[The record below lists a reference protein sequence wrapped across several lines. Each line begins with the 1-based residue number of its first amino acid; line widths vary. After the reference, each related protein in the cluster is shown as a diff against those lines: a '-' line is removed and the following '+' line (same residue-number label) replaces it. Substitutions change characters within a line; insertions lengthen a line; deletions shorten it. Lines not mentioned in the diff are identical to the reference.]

1 MIVEYSEM
9 LTLAIRTKVC
19 MTKNIHTDQKWDQN
33 DLVEQIRKKNPE
45 ALNYLYTHYSG
56 AIYGMILRIVTDED
70 IAQEVLQDAFMKFWD
85 KIELYDSSK
94 GRLFTWMANI
104 SRNLSIDKL
113 RSKEIVKAGKT
124 DDIDNYVSDISGR
137 GTSQQNVDGIGVKE
151 LIESLREEEK
161 FVMVMVYFKGYTQSE
176 VSKEFDIPLGTIKTR
191 LRMGLQHMRKLLQRE

>member
-137 GTSQQNVDGIGVKE
+137 ATSQQNVDGIGVKE